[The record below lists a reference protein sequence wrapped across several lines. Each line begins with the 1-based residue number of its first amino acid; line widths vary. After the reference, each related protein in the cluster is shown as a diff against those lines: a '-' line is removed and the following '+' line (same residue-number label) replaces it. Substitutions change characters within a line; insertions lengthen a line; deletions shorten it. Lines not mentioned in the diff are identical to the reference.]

1 MRLSATRFFF
11 LGHNFLILLL
21 IMFLPTL
28 MILEEEQD
36 IAVTLLAFQ
45 IQQALSCGLG
55 VCFLLEH

>member
-1 MRLSATRFFF
+1 
-11 LGHNFLILLL
+11 
-21 IMFLPTL
+21 MFLPTL